1 MIIKGA
7 RERTVAMID
16 EAPLVLLFRVFR
28 CCASA
33 ARCSLLVRRS
43 LACLRFGFGAG
54 EDGAVGAGMA
64 RLVSVRLLLHFCVR
78 GRA

>member
-33 ARCSLLVRRS
+33 ARCSLLVRRP
-43 LACLRFGFGAG
+43 LACLAGFGAG
-54 EDGAVGAGMA
+54 RMVRWGAGMA